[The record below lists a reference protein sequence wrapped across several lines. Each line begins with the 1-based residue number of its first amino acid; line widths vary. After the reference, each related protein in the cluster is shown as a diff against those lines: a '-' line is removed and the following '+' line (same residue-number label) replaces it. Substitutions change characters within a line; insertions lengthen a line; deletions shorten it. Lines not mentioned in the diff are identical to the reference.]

1 MGRSWTGNQRAP
13 WQDYTQR
20 KIYLI
25 TLMKCAGVMP
35 FGELAGD
42 WHLPR
47 GTYGR
52 SYIKASPLGNV
63 VKGCLRDISS
73 IHPALR
79 VYQYALMPDHLHV
92 LLAVEDTLDEILGRK
107 LAAFK
112 VMVNNR
118 ANLDRV
124 FERGFNDQVLT
135 TSRNL
140 AVIYDYLRDNPFRL
154 AVRFDR
160 PDFFSRVNRIQ
171 IGDCVYDTYGNF
183 HLLSNPFKVQVVVHR
198 SDSPDKRRQD
208 RNVWL
213 HTGANGGVLV
223 SPFISEAERSVR
235 VESEALGSKTILI
248 THEAMPERFKP
259 SGRDFGLCVEGR
271 LLIVSLGLAVGT
283 PLSRSLCLQM
293 NGLAGRI
300 ASGEGVILR

>member
-1 MGRSWTGNQRAP
+1 MGRSWTGNRRAP
-13 WQDYTQR
+13 WQDYTKR
-20 KIYLI
+20 RIYLI

-42 WHLPR
+42 WQLPR
-47 GTYGR
+47 GSYGR
-52 SYIKASPLGNV
+52 SYIKASPLGYI
-63 VKGCLRDISS
+63 VKGCLREIGS

-79 VYQYALMPDHLHV
+79 VYQYALMPDHLHI
-92 LLAVEDTLDEILGRK
+92 LLSVEDTLDEILGRK

-118 ANLDRV
+118 ANLERV

-135 TSRNL
+135 PSRNL
-140 AVIYDYLRDNPFRL
+140 DVIYDYLNDNPFRL
-154 AVRFDR
+154 AVRFAR

-183 HLLSNPFKVQVVVHR
+183 HLLSSPFKVQVVVHR
-198 SDSPDKRRQD
+198 ADSSDKKRRD
-208 RNVWL
+208 RDLWL

-223 SPFISEAERSVR
+223 SPFISEEERSVR
-235 VESEALGSKTILI
+235 IESEELGAKIILI

-259 SGRDFGLCVEGR
+259 SGRDFGLCAEGR
-271 LLIVSLGLAVGT
+271 LLIVSLGMPVGT
-283 PLSRSLCLQM
+283 PLSRVLCLQM
-293 NGLAGRI
+293 NGLAGKI